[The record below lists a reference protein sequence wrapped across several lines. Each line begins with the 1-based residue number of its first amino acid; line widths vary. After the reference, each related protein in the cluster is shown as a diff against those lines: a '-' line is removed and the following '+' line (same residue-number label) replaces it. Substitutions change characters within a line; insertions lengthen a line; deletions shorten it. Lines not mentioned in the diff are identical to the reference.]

1 MKPKEE
7 KVEEKQEVKEN
18 NNGEECDENKEN
30 EEQSQLLVCY
40 EYLVNLKMNPID
52 YSVTPIFPRTNPE
65 DPIYLDYN
73 ATTPID
79 PEVAKAM
86 WPYMTQYFG
95 NPSSNH
101 VYGKRKL

>member
-1 MKPKEE
+1 
-7 KVEEKQEVKEN
+7 
-18 NNGEECDENKEN
+18 
-30 EEQSQLLVCY
+30 
-40 EYLVNLKMNPID
+40 MNPVD
-52 YSVTPIFPRTNPE
+52 YSLTPIFPRTNPE

-79 PEVAKAM
+79 PEVAKSM

-101 VYGKRKL
+101 IYGRRNCWDFWLYIVAKEGVENARNSIARMINA